1 MVQVTI
7 ELGEDEV
14 AALARTFDNGDPAEV
29 ATSFAGLAVREYLD
43 WINGRARYRTLTEEH
58 LARVERIYEA
68 MLPKAEAP
76 SFNRLYNS
84 FNMPHGQAAYVARA
98 LGDKTLRHWRGQA
111 LRDLLAD
118 LERVRGQ
125 AMQRQEAGDGDKGL
139 NVRTT
144 RMASIEL
151 NRLCD
156 AEFKIDRNFIGP
168 TAKGGVGDQ
177 RLVELPADSVM
188 VMIDRVGQEVAN
200 A

>member
-1 MVQVTI
+1 MP
-7 ELGEDEV
+7 
-14 AALARTFDNGDPAEV
+14 NGH
-29 ATSFAGLAVREYLD
+29 SIYGGKIQIYRRAGSSS
-43 WINGRARYRTLTEEH
+43 WQC
-58 LARVERIYEA
+58 
-68 MLPKAEAP
+68 
-76 SFNRLYNS
+76 S
-84 FNMPHGQAAYVARA
+84 AYVAGKNHRVSTKSDSLTHA
-98 LGDKTLRHWRGQA
+98 KTLRHWRSQA

-118 LERVRGQ
+118 LERVKPQ
-125 AMQRQEAGDGDKGL
+125 ALQRQAAGDGDKGL

-156 AEFKIDRNFIGP
+156 AEFKVDRNFIGP

-177 RLVELPADSVM
+177 RLIELPADSVM